1 MFYQRKEEKTM
12 TIINQKTKEATTI
25 NDKNSSYLKALL
37 HTCHFEDCTYIV
49 STEDI
54 LLYGVTPD
62 EYNIEEALDHVYHVK
77 LNEEKATAEAT
88 KKPTVGEVMDIEKK
102 YREVIFND
110 LVQSA
115 VFCDN
120 GQTSE
125 DYEEKRMD
133 AMRAW
138 KNLEAHLG
146 DDKEGHKLFDEYMT
160 KVNVAV
166 STLLCDVYRKAL
178 HDSLTIPE
186 TLELCQW
193 FEKTKTDFIF
203 DGLPTI

>member
-12 TIINQKTKEATTI
+12 TIINKNTKEVITI
-25 NDKNSSYLKALL
+25 NDKNSRDLEALL
-37 HTCHFEDCTYIV
+37 KTCPFEECTYIV

-54 LLYGVTPD
+54 LLYGVTPE
-62 EYNIEEALDHVYHVK
+62 EYNVEEAIDHVYHIK
-77 LNEEKATAEAT
+77 LNEEEATAEAT
-88 KKPTVGEVMDIEKK
+88 KKPTVQEVMDMEKK
-102 YREVIFND
+102 YREVIFTD

-125 DYEEKRMD
+125 DYAEKHLD
-133 AMRAW
+133 AMKAW
-138 KNLEAHLG
+138 KSLETHLG
-146 DDKEGHKLFDEYMT
+146 DDSEGHRLFDEYMT

-178 HDSLTIPE
+178 HDSLAIPE
-186 TLELCQW
+186 TLQLCQW
-193 FEKTKTDFIF
+193 FAKTKTGFIF
-203 DGLPTI
+203 DGLPAI

>member
-1 MFYQRKEEKTM
+1 M
-12 TIINQKTKEATTI
+12 TIINIETKEAITI
-25 NDKNSSYLKALL
+25 NDKNSSYLEGLL
-37 HTCHFEDCTYIV
+37 QTINWGEYECTFTAEDV
-49 STEDI
+49 RQ
-54 LLYGVTPD
+54 YGIEGD
-62 EYNIEEALDHVYHVK
+62 EIAEELVDLVYSAK
-77 LNEEKATAEAT
+77 LEEEKATAEAT
-88 KKPTVGEVMDIEKK
+88 KKPTVQEVMDMEKK
-102 YREVIFND
+102 YREVIFTD

-133 AMRAW
+133 AMSAW

-146 DDKEGHKLFDEYMT
+146 DDKEGHKLYDEYMT

-193 FEKTKTDFIF
+193 FEKTKIDSIF